1 MTTKSLQATAT
12 ADRDSRYGID
22 ALDAIESPGLVFFVD
37 VIRRNID
44 DTIGL
49 VDNPARLRPHFK
61 THKTREI
68 AQMWLERGVTNHKCA
83 TLAEAEVLATA
94 GATDV
99 LIAYQLVGPNLAK
112 LLHLTD
118 RFPAVRFAS
127 LVDCVEAA
135 EPLATAF
142 ARAGKSAP
150 VFLDLN
156 SGMNRSG
163 APLNRET
170 IELYELVATTP
181 GVEAAG
187 LHWYDGHLRQPDL
200 AERREAILS
209 GWEQFTR
216 FRDQLVMS
224 GLDVPCVVAG
234 GSGSFNILA
243 ETGEP
248 NLQVSPGTVSLWDAS
263 YCRDYDRLSLVPAA
277 AVLTRVV
284 SQPGPELLT
293 LDAGHKSLAGDL
305 PLADRARFPAL
316 PDARLVGHSE
326 EHLVIQTRDAH
337 RHPVGSPLLA
347 IPGHIC
353 PTVALHNFAT
363 VVEAGRANG
372 QWLVAARHRR
382 LDMSP
387 ETTSPA
393 RR

>member
-1 MTTKSLQATAT
+1 MVERTQGNSSLEQIEPQL
-12 ADRDSRYGID
+12 SGD
-22 ALDAIESPGLVFFVD
+22 ALERIESPGLVFFAEA
-37 VIRRNID
+37 IRRNIE

-68 AQMWLERGVTNHKCA
+68 ARMWLERGVTNHKCA

-99 LIAYQLVGPNLAK
+99 LIAYQLIGPNIAK

-127 LVDCVEAA
+127 LVDCLEAA

-142 ARAGKSAP
+142 AKTGRSAR

-156 SGMNRSG
+156 SGMNRTG

-170 IELYELVATTP
+170 IELYEWTATTP

-200 AERREAILS
+200 AERRQGVLA
-209 GWEQFTR
+209 GWDQFTR

-224 GLDVPCVVAG
+224 GLDVPTVVAG
-234 GSGSFNILA
+234 GSGSFNFLA

-248 NLQVSPGTVSLWDAS
+248 RLQVSPGTVSLWDAS
-263 YCRDYDRLSLVPAA
+263 YHRDYDTLGQPAGSG
-277 AVLTRVV
+277 AV
-284 SQPGPELLT
+284 
-293 LDAGHKSLAGDL
+293 DAGCRAQVAGGRLA
-305 PLADRARFPAL
+305 
-316 PDARLVGHSE
+316 
-326 EHLVIQTRDAH
+326 
-337 RHPVGSPLLA
+337 
-347 IPGHIC
+347 
-353 PTVALHNFAT
+353 
-363 VVEAGRANG
+363 AGRTRTVSSA
-372 QWLVAARHRR
+372 
-382 LDMSP
+382 P
-387 ETTSPA
+387 
-393 RR
+393 